1 MMPCRYAPQV
11 PKREPQ
17 HLRLAVDRASPVPL
31 YFQLARQLE
40 TAIEEGALS
49 PGSLL
54 GNEIELAARLGL
66 SRPTVRQAIQSL
78 VDKGL
83 LVRRRGIGTQ
93 VVRGSGA
100 HPLVLSSL
108 YDDLLAAGLQP
119 TTRVLHHARVP
130 ASAEVAAAL
139 DLPESCPVVEMRR
152 LRLTRGEP
160 MAYLCNYLPCDLLE
174 LLDGELESTGLYA
187 LMRHG
192 GVTFHSAR
200 QSVGAR
206 AATGEESRL
215 LAEPVGAALLTM
227 RRTAYDDRGRPVEFG
242 SHLYRASR
250 YAFEFRLLSRA

>member
-119 TTRVLHHARVP
+119 TTRVLHHTRVP

-139 DLPESCPVVEMRR
+139 DLPESCPVVEMRL
-152 LRLTRGEP
+152 LRLTRRRADGVSVQ
-160 MAYLCNYLPCDLLE
+160 LP
-174 LLDGELESTGLYA
+174 A
-187 LMRHG
+187 VR
-192 GVTFHSAR
+192 SAR
-200 QSVGAR
+200 TAR
-206 AATGEESRL
+206 RGTGVHRPL
-215 LAEPVGAALLTM
+215 RADAAL
-227 RRTAYDDRGRPVEFG
+227 RRHLPQRPAERGRPRGDRRGEP
-242 SHLYRASR
+242 HCSR
-250 YAFEFRLLSRA
+250 NPWARRC